1 MVMFVVAIC
10 WGGAVLAV
18 LRTRIGIRI
27 HEFLYD
33 VSLIAIY
40 ASLLAL
46 VTTTVLTLFTQ
57 WGNTLGAYVMA
68 QFGLVA
74 GMLALLLIAAGA
86 LRSSENRPVQ

>member
-1 MVMFVVAIC
+1 MLMFVIVVC

-18 LRTRIGIRI
+18 LRTRIGIRV

-33 VSLIAIY
+33 VALIAVY
-40 ASLLAL
+40 TSLLVL

-57 WGNTLGAYVMA
+57 WGNTMGAYVMA

-74 GMLALLLIAAGA
+74 GMLALLLVAAGA
-86 LRSSENRPVQ
+86 LRNSEA